1 MGEACEE
8 PSLLGLVAAK
18 AATFRLGEVARTKD
32 ELINIAGNDFLKTD
46 VGRAISERGVPL
58 SFVVR
63 ICCSVGAPSHNVC
76 LQLADVDRNRG
87 QMAANAIGFA
97 FCSDVVDVIHASPDA
112 FKT

>member
-8 PSLLGLVAAK
+8 PGLLGSVAAK

-32 ELINIAGNDFLKTD
+32 ELVHIAGNGFLKSD

-58 SFVVR
+58 SFVVG
-63 ICCSVGAPSHNVC
+63 ICCSVGVPSHNVC
-76 LQLADVDRNRG
+76 LQLADVDRHRG
-87 QMAANAIGFA
+87 QMAADDIGLA
-97 FCSDVVDVIHASPDA
+97 FCCDVVNLIHANPDT